1 MRQWR
6 ALGISLAAS
15 AAITLSAC
23 GSENEPDGDLT
34 EEEVAALVDALTTAG
49 VPLGADQFLL
59 GPLLSGA
66 EIGTLGDYDAVGA
79 QVDYTVV
86 NGTQEGSF
94 RWVGVTG
101 WTGFDAGAGTV
112 SSALGAMYSFPTD
125 GFPTSIDE
133 TIEDGDI
140 IAWSFQATPAANYY
154 PGETGTFIM
163 SASSFGAPVE
173 CPVAPE
179 FGNGIEVTECLVS
192 YGSMEGSLGFTANRV
207 SGTGPETFT
216 LPGAT
221 YDLPATRLEI
231 TIDFTEAA
239 TQRGAR

>member
-1 MRQWR
+1 MKGLRILC
-6 ALGISLAAS
+6 ATAAV
-15 AAITLSAC
+15 AATLSLSAC
-23 GSENEPDGDLT
+23 GDGNEPGGDLT
-34 EEEVAALVDALTTAG
+34 EEEVAALVEALTTAG

-66 EIGTLGDYDAVGA
+66 DLGTIGEYDAVGA

-86 NGTQEGSF
+86 NGSQEGSF
-94 RWVGVTG
+94 RWVSVTG
-101 WTGFDAGAGTV
+101 WSGFDAGAGTV
-112 SSALGAMYSFPTD
+112 SNAFGTIYSFPTD

-133 TIEDGDI
+133 TIENGDV
-140 IAWSFQATPAANYY
+140 IAWSYQAAPATNYY
-154 PGETGTFIM
+154 PGETGTFVM
-163 SASSFGAPVE
+163 SGSSFGAPVE
-173 CPVAPE
+173 CPDVPE

-192 YGSMEGSLGFTANRV
+192 YGTMEGSLGFTANRV

-216 LPGAT
+216 LPGAA

-231 TIDFTEAA
+231 TIDFSGAA